1 MLSLVTA
8 AEHQYRHDTWTRDR
22 EIAVMASIR
31 ERRSAAPADVVPV
44 VAAPVARVAP
54 VDRAAPR
61 AKRAWARPI
70 GMHSSAECTTAVCA
84 TA

>member
-8 AEHQYRHDTWTRDR
+8 AEHQYRHDVWTRDR

-31 ERRSAAPADVVPV
+31 ERLAPEPV
-44 VAAPVARVAP
+44 VAASVAAPLERVAP
-54 VDRAAPR
+54 RAR
-61 AKRAWARPI
+61 RAWARPI
-70 GMHSSAECTTAVCA
+70 GLHSSAECTTVCA

>member
-8 AEHQYRHDTWTRDR
+8 AEHQYRHDAWIRDR
-22 EIAVMASIR
+22 EIAVRASIR
-31 ERRSAAPADVVPV
+31 ERQAAAPGAVVPV
-44 VAAPVARVAP
+44 VAAPVERV
-54 VDRAAPR
+54 APR

-70 GMHSSAECTTAVCA
+70 GTHSSAESTTVCA